1 MAKQIES
8 DAAREKR
15 WRAEEDAR
23 ILASYNEIMANPQRK
38 KLAIKVAEQ
47 QANELL
53 KRANALKKIANK
65 GKK

>member
-23 ILASYNEIMANPQRK
+23 ILVSYNEIMADPKRK
-38 KLAIKVAEQ
+38 KYAIKVAKQ
-47 QANELL
+47 QAKELL
-53 KRANALKKIANK
+53 KRANALKKVANK

>member
-8 DAAREKR
+8 ATAREKR

>member
-53 KRANALKKIANK
+53 KRANALKKVANK